1 MCRKMRKENILVK
14 KILSTKKYILIW
26 ILLLITFSSY
36 KIFYKNENLSVEFF
50 SKNLLLPIII
60 FLIGL
65 VVAFFIARLSYNN
78 R

>member
-1 MCRKMRKENILVK
+1 MRKENILVK